1 MMFMKSGS
9 GSSLTVPCFKVQSPE
24 DKLVLVIYP
33 QWEIC
38 GQQTSAYVQVGMS
51 GYTRAAVTV
60 LTPGEVQ
67 AIQLDLDK
75 WIEPAVPTGLVS

>member
-9 GSSLTVPCFKVQSPE
+9 GSSLTVPFFKVQSLE

-38 GQQTSAYVQVGMS
+38 GQQTSAYV
-51 GYTRAAVTV
+51 
-60 LTPGEVQ
+60 
-67 AIQLDLDK
+67 
-75 WIEPAVPTGLVS
+75 